1 MVQSLGNA
9 ELRRVRSSC
18 VTSEWELPKLIKQ
31 ANVNGRMDIND
42 FQRKTFSN
50 YRQLSY
56 LEDVTV
62 ITNLRVPTHLTH
74 VCTLIFS
81 KTCKLIL

>member
-31 ANVNGRMDIND
+31 VSVNGRMDLND
-42 FQRKTFSN
+42 FQSKTFSN
-50 YRQLSY
+50 YGQLSY

-62 ITNLRVPTHLTH
+62 IASLHVHTSYTCMYSNL
-74 VCTLIFS
+74 F
-81 KTCKLIL
+81 KNM